1 MPGPLDDFLEQA
13 PTRPASAE
21 LRDALLHRTSALVRL
36 RRRIR
41 MLAVAA
47 ALAAAVMIAA
57 AIVWLRPP
65 GAATAPDEQPVAQK
79 QSPPAPPPAPSPAPS
94 PRAPPP
100 EQQTRPTAVALEWQA
115 FDAPREQKAAL
126 YRQAGDRYVED
137 ADDVPSAVRCYGQA
151 VRNASNQELAFNRD
165 DNWLVMALKFDEI
178 ERRKEK

>member
-1 MPGPLDDFLEQA
+1 MSNLPMPGPLDDFLEHPQ
-13 PTRPASAE
+13 TRPASTE
-21 LRDALLHRTSALVRL
+21 LRDALLRRTTALVR
-36 RRRIR
+36 RRRHIR
-41 MLAVAA
+41 MLVVAG

-65 GAATAPDEQPVAQK
+65 GGGKAPDEQPVAHK
-79 QSPPAPPPAPSPAPS
+79 QQPPAPLPVPP
-94 PRAPPP
+94 R
-100 EQQTRPTAVALEWQA
+100 EQQSRPPAVALEWQA

-126 YRQAGDRYVED
+126 YRKAGDRYAQD
-137 ADDVPSAVRCYGQA
+137 GNDLPSAVRCYGQA